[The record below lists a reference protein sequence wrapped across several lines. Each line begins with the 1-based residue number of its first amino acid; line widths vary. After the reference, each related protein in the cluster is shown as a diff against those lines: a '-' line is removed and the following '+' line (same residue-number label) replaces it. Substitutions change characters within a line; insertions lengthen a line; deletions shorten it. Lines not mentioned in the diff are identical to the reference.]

1 MKNFTLILFFFTAIT
16 FLTACS
22 NEGVSINPAMQ
33 QIKIDSV
40 VNARTAVIKDSL
52 NAVCSQRM
60 TEEVTAKV
68 DSIVKAMK

>member
-1 MKNFTLILFFFTAIT
+1 MKNFTLILLFFTAIT

-22 NEGVSINPAMQ
+22 NEGVSINTAMQ
-33 QIKIDSV
+33 QVKIDSV
-40 VNARTAVIKDSL
+40 VSVRTAAIKDSL
-52 NAVCSQRM
+52 NTVCNQRM